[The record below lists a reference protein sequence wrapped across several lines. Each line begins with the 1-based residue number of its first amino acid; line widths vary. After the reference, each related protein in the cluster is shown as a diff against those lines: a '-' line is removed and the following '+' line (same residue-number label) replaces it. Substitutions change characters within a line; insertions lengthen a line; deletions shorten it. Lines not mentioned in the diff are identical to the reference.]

1 MNTNLQIP
9 TALQPS
15 SLQDQRPGNTPAQA
29 SALGLLPPNS
39 NGLKA
44 RNNFSTLEKFEM
56 KNEPKNNFKHMN
68 KLGQEVLK
76 DIAELEG
83 MLK

>member
-15 SLQDQRPGNTPAQA
+15 SLQDQRSGNTSAQA
-29 SALGLLPPNS
+29 SGLGLLSPNS

-44 RNNFSTLEKFEM
+44 RNNFSTLEEFEFAPHCGANS
-56 KNEPKNNFKHMN
+56 KILDLSEAS
-68 KLGQEVLK
+68 
-76 DIAELEG
+76 AELET
-83 MLK
+83 LNAE